1 MAKIETL
8 DKKKGE
14 KKKLA
19 AVAISF
25 RRFSSPQPLPSYSS
39 QSTSY
44 SNKLSWSS
52 MGWIELDN
60 SYRLIEDF
68 MMPSCGKAG
77 FMFAL
82 WLMVLFGSNKQML
95 LQ

>member
-1 MAKIETL
+1 MEPNGA
-8 DKKKGE
+8 
-14 KKKLA
+14 
-19 AVAISF
+19 S
-25 RRFSSPQPLPSYSS
+25 
-39 QSTSY
+39 
-44 SNKLSWSS
+44 
-52 MGWIELDN
+52 WIELDN

-77 FMFAL
+77 AMLAV